1 MPHLREPDRMSKI
14 QSAVLGVMKD
24 IAATGIAKLQRNIQ
38 QGYAFRGIES
48 AMNELSPLL
57 VKHGI
62 TVTPSYTELVIH
74 ERFRGDPKDGRAIR
88 FCTLKG
94 SFRFSAEDGTFVVS
108 ECFGEAMDSG
118 DKAVTKAQS
127 IAFRTA
133 LFQQFVVPTMAIDPE
148 SYLDPDDDTLPI
160 GPAPSRELLDAATNA
175 ANAGLTAYRTF
186 WQSATQDER
195 MALAERHA
203 ELKAT
208 AQRVTDEVNAGQ

>member
-1 MPHLREPDRMSKI
+1 MSKI

-24 IAATGIAKLQRNIQ
+24 IATTGIAKLQRNVQ
-38 QGYAFRGIES
+38 QGYTFRGIES

-62 TVTPSYTELVIH
+62 TVTPGYSELQIG

-94 SFRFSAEDGTFVVS
+94 SFKFSAEDGSFVVS
-108 ECFGEAMDSG
+108 ECYGEAMDSG

-133 LFQQFVVPTMAIDPE
+133 LFQQFVVPTMAMDPE
-148 SYLDPDDDTLPI
+148 SYIDPNDETLPI
-160 GPAPSRELLDAATNA
+160 GPAPSQDLLDAATSA
-175 ANAGLTAYRTF
+175 ANAGLEAYRSF
-186 WQSATQDER
+186 WQSAMPDER
-195 MALAERHA
+195 MALAARHA
-203 ELKAT
+203 ELKAV
-208 AQRVTDEVNAGQ
+208 AQRVSDGANADQ

>member
-1 MPHLREPDRMSKI
+1 MSKI

-24 IAATGIAKLQRNIQ
+24 IATTGIAKLQRNVQ
-38 QGYAFRGIES
+38 QGYTFRGIES

-62 TVTPSYTELVIH
+62 TVTPGYSELQVH

-94 SFRFSAEDGTFVVS
+94 TFKFAAEDGSFVVS
-108 ECFGEAMDSG
+108 ECYGEAMDSG

-133 LFQQFVVPTMAIDPE
+133 LFQQFVVPTMAMDPE
-148 SYLDPDDDTLPI
+148 SYIDPNDETLPI
-160 GPAPSRELLDAATNA
+160 GPAPSQDLLDTATAA
-175 ANAGLTAYRTF
+175 ANAGLEAYRSF
-186 WQSATQDER
+186 WQGALPDER
-195 MALAERHA
+195 MALAARHA
-203 ELKAT
+203 ELKAI
-208 AQRVTDEVNAGQ
+208 AQRVSDSANADH

>member
-1 MPHLREPDRMSKI
+1 MSKI
-14 QSAVLGVMKD
+14 QSAILGVMKD
-24 IAATGIAKLQRNIQ
+24 IATTGIAKLQRNVQ
-38 QGYAFRGIES
+38 QGYTFRGIES

-62 TVTPSYTELVIH
+62 TVTPSYGELSIH

-94 SFRFSAEDGTFVVS
+94 SFKFVAEDGSYTLS

-133 LFQQFVVPTMAIDPE
+133 LFQLFVVPTMAMDPE
-148 SYLDPDDDTLPI
+148 SYIDPDDEELPI
-160 GPAPSRELLDAATNA
+160 GPAPSQDLLYAAIRA
-175 ANAGLTAYRTF
+175 ADGGLEAYRSF
-186 WQSATQDER
+186 WQAALPDER
-195 MALAERHA
+195 MALAGRHA
-203 ELKAT
+203 ELKAL
-208 AQRVTDEVNAGQ
+208 AQRVSSEPHAGQ

>member
-1 MPHLREPDRMSKI
+1 MSKI
-14 QSAVLGVMKD
+14 QNAVLGVMKD
-24 IAATGIAKLQRNIQ
+24 IATTGIAKLQRNVQ
-38 QGYAFRGIES
+38 QGYTFRGIES

-62 TVTPSYTELVIH
+62 TVTPAYTDLSIH

-94 SFRFSAEDGTFVVS
+94 IFRFSAEDGSHVVS
-108 ECFGEAMDSG
+108 ECYGEAMDAG

-133 LFQQFVVPTMAIDPE
+133 LFQQFVVPTMAMDPE
-148 SYLDPDDDTLPI
+148 SYLDPDDDDMPI
-160 GPAPSRELLDAATNA
+160 GPEPSRELLEAATNA
-175 ANAGLTAYRTF
+175 ANAGLDAYRSF
-186 WQSATQDER
+186 WQSSMPDER
-195 MALAERHA
+195 MALAGRHA

-208 AQRVTDEVNAGQ
+208 AQRVSDGGAANAGQ

>member
-1 MPHLREPDRMSKI
+1 MSKI
-14 QSAVLGVMKD
+14 QTAVLGVMKD
-24 IAATGIAKLQRNIQ
+24 IATTGIAKLQRNVQ
-38 QGYAFRGIES
+38 QGYTFRGIES

-62 TVTPSYTELVIH
+62 TVTPSYSELVVH

-94 SFRFSAEDGTFVVS
+94 TFKFAAEDGSYVLS
-108 ECFGEAMDSG
+108 ECFGEAMDAG

-133 LFQQFVVPTMAIDPE
+133 LFQQFVVPTMAVDPE
-148 SYLDPDDDTLPI
+148 SYIDPNDDEMPL
-160 GPAPSRELLDAATNA
+160 GPEPSRELLDAATNA
-175 ANAGLTAYRTF
+175 ANAGLDAYRTF
-186 WQSATQDER
+186 WQSAMQDER
-195 MALAERHA
+195 MALASRHA

-208 AQRVTDEVNAGQ
+208 AQRVSGGANAGQ

>member
-1 MPHLREPDRMSKI
+1 MSKI

-24 IAATGIAKLQRNIQ
+24 IATTGIAKLQRNVQ
-38 QGYAFRGIES
+38 QGYTFRGIEA

-62 TVTPSYTELVIH
+62 IVTPSYSDLMVH

-94 SFRFSAEDGTFVVS
+94 AFKFSAEDGSFVMS

-133 LFQQFVVPTMAIDPE
+133 LFQQFVVPTMAMDPE
-148 SYLDPDDDTLPI
+148 SYLDPDDDSLPI
-160 GPAPSRELLDAATNA
+160 GPEPSRDLLDAATTA
-175 ANAGLTAYRTF
+175 ANAGLDAYRTF
-186 WQSATQDER
+186 WKSALPDER
-195 MALAERHA
+195 MALAGRHA

-208 AQRVTDEVNAGQ
+208 AQRVSDGLHADQ